1 MTRER
6 LNPYLVLG
14 IPYAAPIKEV
24 HKGFAKRARAIRNEE
39 FDSYL
44 LEDLTWAK
52 HQIEQAE
59 RDPELDLTMYRVPA
73 NSEAF
78 KNDLPESFAMGFFN
92 PPVKRIEKVSV
103 SPSTEERNVFLFSA
117 LNGWL
122 AEMINEG
129 KVELIHPF
137 ERLASE

>member
-78 KNDLPESFAMGFFN
+78 KNDLSQSSARGFFN
-92 PPVKRIEKVSV
+92 PTVKRIERKSD
-103 SPSTEERNVFLFSA
+103 PTSTDERNVFLFSA

>member
-1 MTRER
+1 
-6 LNPYLVLG
+6 
-14 IPYAAPIKEV
+14 
-24 HKGFAKRARAIRNEE
+24 
-39 FDSYL
+39 
-44 LEDLTWAK
+44 
-52 HQIEQAE
+52 
-59 RDPELDLTMYRVPA
+59 MYRVPA

-78 KNDLPESFAMGFFN
+78 KNDLSQSSAMGFFN
-92 PPVKRIEKVSV
+92 PPVKRIERKSD
-103 SPSTEERNVFLFSA
+103 SPSTEERNAFLFSA

>member
-78 KNDLPESFAMGFFN
+78 KNDLSQSSARGFFN
-92 PPVKRIEKVSV
+92 PTVKKV
-103 SPSTEERNVFLFSA
+103 RFSITYSQKS
-117 LNGWL
+117 LVL
-122 AEMINEG
+122 RY
-129 KVELIHPF
+129 KKTSDSF
-137 ERLASE
+137 RKTF

>member
-39 FDSYL
+39 FDSYS

-52 HQIEQAE
+52 HRIEQAE
-59 RDPELDLTMYRVPA
+59 REPELDLTMYRVPA

-117 LNGWL
+117 LNEWL
-122 AEMINEG
+122 AEIVNEE
-129 KVELIHPF
+129 KVEMIHPF
-137 ERLASE
+137 ETLVSQ

>member
-24 HKGFAKRARAIRNEE
+24 HRGFAKRARAIRNEE
-39 FDSYL
+39 FDSYS

-78 KNDLPESFAMGFFN
+78 KNDLSQSSARGFFN
-92 PPVKRIEKVSV
+92 PTVKRIERKSD
-103 SPSTEERNVFLFSA
+103 PTSTDERNAFLFSA

-122 AEMINEG
+122 TEMINEE